1 MEKLAGL
8 GAELLKL
15 DYEWLYANF
24 PDLTDQLQSAIA
36 LGATP
41 DEVRRFV
48 MRLNGRTELATRMWN
63 AARYVESSFYES
75 SASGRA

>member
-24 PDLTDQLQSAIA
+24 PDLTDQLQNTIA

-41 DEVRRFV
+41 DEVRRFA
-48 MRLNGRTELATRMWN
+48 MRVNGRVELATRIQN
-63 AARYVESSFYES
+63 AARYVETSLS
-75 SASGRA
+75 